1 MIAMNVSY
9 LGPKGSFSEIAL
21 LAYFGNNATTIPM
34 PSIGDVFNSVENKE
48 TTYGIIPIENSI
60 EGSVNNS
67 HDLLMESNVLISG
80 EIELPI
86 NQCLLS
92 KNFSK
97 EGVNILYSH
106 SQSLAQCQNW
116 IKSKLPKIKIVP
128 VISNSEGATMIK
140 KDNEA
145 CIGSEKLSK
154 DYNLNILEYNIQ
166 DFPDNTT
173 RFLIIGREV
182 SEKSNHNKTSIIVSP
197 SNTSDS
203 GSLFKVLKPFS
214 NHNVNLSRIESRPSK
229 MGKWSYVFFIDL
241 EGHISDESLINALS
255 ELEKLNIQF
264 KNLGSYPIS
273 SDS

>member
-1 MIAMNVSY
+1 MNVSY
-9 LGPKGSFSEIAL
+9 LGPRGSFSEIAL
-21 LAYFGNNATTIPM
+21 VAYFGNNTTTIPM
-34 PSIGDVFNSVENKE
+34 PSIGDVFNSVEKKE

-92 KNFSK
+92 RNFSK

-203 GSLFKVLKPFS
+203 GSLFKVLEPFS

-255 ELEKLNIQF
+255 ELKKLNIQF

>member
-1 MIAMNVSY
+1 MNVSY

-21 LAYFGNNATTIPM
+21 SNYFRTNITAIPM
-34 PSIGDVFNSVENKE
+34 QYIGDVFQSVETNE
-48 TTYGIIPIENSI
+48 STYGVIPLDTSI
-60 EGSVNNS
+60 DVSVNNS
-67 HDLLMESNVLISG
+67 HDLLKQSNVSIRG
-80 EIELPI
+80 YIYLPF
-86 NQCLLS
+86 NKSLFYQNS
-92 KNFSK
+92 SK
-97 EGVNILYSH
+97 ENINILYSH

-116 IKSKLPKIKIVP
+116 IKSNLPKIKIVP

-140 KDNEA
+140 NNNEA

-154 DYNLNILEYNIQ
+154 DYTLNILEYNIQ

-203 GSLFKVLKPFS
+203 GSLFKVLGPFS

>member
-1 MIAMNVSY
+1 MKVSY

-21 LAYFGNNATTIPM
+21 SNYFRNNITAIPM
-34 PSIGDVFNSVENKE
+34 QSIGDVFQAVEKNE
-48 TTYGIIPIENSI
+48 STYGIIPIENSI

-80 EIELPI
+80 EIDLPI

-92 KNFSK
+92 KNSTK
-97 EGVNILYSH
+97 ENINTLYSH

-116 IKSKLPKIKIVP
+116 IKSNLPKIKIVP
-128 VISNSEGATMIK
+128 VISNSEGAARIK
-140 KDNEA
+140 KNNEA
-145 CIGSEKLSK
+145 CIGSQKLSK
-154 DYNLNILEYNIQ
+154 DYSLNVLEYNIQ

-173 RFLIIGREV
+173 RFLIIGQEV
-182 SEKSNHNKTSIIVSP
+182 SDKSSNNKTSIIVSP

-203 GSLFKVLKPFS
+203 GSLFKVLEPFA
-214 NHNVNLSRIESRPSK
+214 NHNVSLSRIESRPSK

-241 EGHISDESLINALS
+241 DGHITDQSLINALS
-255 ELEKLNIQF
+255 ELEQLGIQF

-273 SDS
+273 SKS

>member
-1 MIAMNVSY
+1 
-9 LGPKGSFSEIAL
+9 
-21 LAYFGNNATTIPM
+21 
-34 PSIGDVFNSVENKE
+34 
-48 TTYGIIPIENSI
+48 
-60 EGSVNNS
+60 
-67 HDLLMESNVLISG
+67 
-80 EIELPI
+80 
-86 NQCLLS
+86 
-92 KNFSK
+92 
-97 EGVNILYSH
+97 
-106 SQSLAQCQNW
+106 
-116 IKSKLPKIKIVP
+116 
-128 VISNSEGATMIK
+128 
-140 KDNEA
+140 
-145 CIGSEKLSK
+145 
-154 DYNLNILEYNIQ
+154 LNILEYNIQ